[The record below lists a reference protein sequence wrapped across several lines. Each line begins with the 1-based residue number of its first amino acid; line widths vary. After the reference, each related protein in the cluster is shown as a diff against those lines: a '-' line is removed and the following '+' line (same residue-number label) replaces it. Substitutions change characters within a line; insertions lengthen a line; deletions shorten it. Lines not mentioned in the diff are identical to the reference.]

1 MIVLIPSG
9 SVSVLLPTQSG
20 SISALVAEGSITVS
34 TSAIQTIAGPTGSSG
49 PPGVIGATGP
59 IGPTGPAG
67 PAATFSF
74 SIKNQTSYTLINSDD
89 SVENQFQGA
98 TFLLPPSPVAGQ
110 KHAVYTLDALL
121 TVNGNGNLING
132 LTTAVLQRKDSIEF
146 QYTGTQW
153 RLL

>member
-20 SISALVAEGSITVS
+20 SISALVNEGAITVR
-34 TSAIQTIAGPTGSSG
+34 TSASPVIAGPIG
-49 PPGVIGATGP
+49 PIGATGAT
-59 IGPTGPAG
+59 GPTGPAG